1 MLLQPAAE
9 VLSRFLR
16 FRLTTKLTR
25 RELRAGW
32 SVLSG
37 MDSDKACNR
46 SGCYQ
51 PRFSAAKPQLIS
63 FSSTA
68 LM

>member
-1 MLLQPAAE
+1 MLLQLAAE
-9 VLSRFLR
+9 VISRFLR
-16 FRLTTKLTR
+16 FRLTPKLTR
-25 RELRAGW
+25 RELCVEW
-32 SVLSG
+32 SALLG
-37 MDSDKACNR
+37 MAPDRVCNR

-51 PRFSAAKPQLIS
+51 PRFSAAKSQLIS